1 MLRKEARMSGM
12 QQVLTAGPPVSVGG
26 PTRAT
31 FVAVVGVLASPLLIV
46 LGEGRGYRRAY
57 RDEVT
62 H

>member
-1 MLRKEARMSGM
+1 MSDM
-12 QQVLTAGPPVSVGG
+12 QQILTAGPPVSVEG
-26 PTRAT
+26 PKRAA

-57 RDEVT
+57 GDEVT